1 MSEEVSVLIVDDS
14 ALMRNLLGRIIE
26 KIPGLRVADKAMN
39 GRIALEK
46 IPLCNPDIILLD
58 LEMPEMN
65 GIAFLQ
71 ERRRRNIDIPVVV
84 FSSIASE
91 GAKVTMEC
99 LSLGACDFITKPGA
113 TQSTDLQEL
122 GDQLKEILTAYGR
135 KKNFHSTAV
144 TRMPVKMHTAPVAEQ
159 PKKTAVLTDR
169 IDIIAIGIS
178 TGGPNA
184 LRKVFSEINGDLKIP
199 ILVVQ
204 HMPPGFTREFAESLN
219 KICPLSV
226 KEAQEGDL
234 IQPGRILIAPGNFHI
249 EVEKKPLASVVHL
262 SSEPQ
267 RNGHRP
273 SADVLF
279 ESVAKVYKSNVL
291 GVIMTGMG
299 KDGAK
304 GLGDIVNNGG
314 ISLGQDESSSVVYG
328 MPKAAYEMGYVM
340 KQVNLDNMAEAI
352 YKYALS
358 PQSITEN

>member
-26 KIPGLRVADKAMN
+26 KIPGLRIADKAMN

-135 KKNFHSTAV
+135 KRNFPAPAV
-144 TRMPVKMHTAPVAEQ
+144 TRAPVKVQTAPVAEQ

-234 IQPGRILIAPGNFHI
+234 IQSGRILIAPGNFHI

-328 MPKAAYEMGYVM
+328 MPKAAYEMGNVM

-358 PQSITEN
+358 PQAITEN

>member
-26 KIPGLRVADKAMN
+26 KIPGLRVADRAMN

-71 ERRRRNIDIPVVV
+71 ERKRRNIDIPVVV

-122 GDQLKEILTAYGR
+122 GEQLKEILTAYGR
-135 KKNFHSTAV
+135 KRNFPSPAV
-144 TRMPVKMHTAPVAEQ
+144 TRTPPKVHTAPVVEQ
-159 PKKTAVLTDR
+159 TRKAAVLTDR
-169 IDIIAIGIS
+169 IDVIAIGIS

-234 IQPGRILIAPGNFHI
+234 IQPGRVLIAPGNYHI

-267 RNGHRP
+267 CNGHRP

-358 PQSITEN
+358 PRAITEN